1 MHRFQDFRRLTDYTD
16 PCSRSSCL
24 PCFPPHG
31 SLYSAWTPPL
41 PRSWAVILLC
51 ATGSIGYLPVPVL
64 TAIVI
69 SALLNV
75 VEVHLAVRLF
85 RVSRQEFYDLD
96 RNRAVWPVKNV
107 LIYRFSENLF
117 FANIKILQSDI
128 ENNVREDTK
137 AVILDAGAVNSID
150 ITAADGLVSLADSLQ
165 KRRIRFYITEHSQN
179 VNDQFRKLGIGRLI
193 REGIVRRTVISALY
207 DMGMREPFPLDI
219 PENERERARRNQ
231 YFALSPEEEN
241 SLEEFAWAFGSDA
254 VREIE
259 KQVKWIVEQIH
270 GISDLEQLSEAGLE
284 EKLEFWHSLGP
295 LDEDELLRRMEL
307 HIDDLPDELKENS
320 ALAVRLIERR
330 RRVLRDRILREYPNI
345 REHLQEKREVLEQR
359 LQKQNPE
366 GIRKLHELENQ
377 QEIRNSY

>member
-1 MHRFQDFRRLTDYTD
+1 MHRFQDFRRHTDYTD

-75 VEVHLAVRLF
+75 VEVYLAVRLF

-219 PENERERARRNQ
+219 PENKRERARRNQ

>member
-1 MHRFQDFRRLTDYTD
+1 M
-16 PCSRSSCL
+16 
-24 PCFPPHG
+24 
-31 SLYSAWTPPL
+31 
-41 PRSWAVILLC
+41 ILLF

-69 SALLNV
+69 SVLLNV

-96 RNRAVWPVKNV
+96 RNRAVWSVKNV

-207 DMGMREPFPLDI
+207 DMGVREPFPLDI

-241 SLEEFAWAFGSDA
+241 SLEEFA
-254 VREIE
+254 
-259 KQVKWIVEQIH
+259 
-270 GISDLEQLSEAGLE
+270 
-284 EKLEFWHSLGP
+284 
-295 LDEDELLRRMEL
+295 
-307 HIDDLPDELKENS
+307 
-320 ALAVRLIERR
+320 
-330 RRVLRDRILREYPNI
+330 
-345 REHLQEKREVLEQR
+345 
-359 LQKQNPE
+359 
-366 GIRKLHELENQ
+366 
-377 QEIRNSY
+377 

>member
-1 MHRFQDFRRLTDYTD
+1 M
-16 PCSRSSCL
+16 
-24 PCFPPHG
+24 
-31 SLYSAWTPPL
+31 
-41 PRSWAVILLC
+41 
-51 ATGSIGYLPVPVL
+51 L

-85 RVSRQEFYDLD
+85 RVSRQEFFIFMAAFVVVLFLGTIYGVLAGILLSFVAVIIKATNPPRHFRGMIPGKQEFYDLD

-117 FANIKILQSDI
+117 FANIKILRSDI

-193 REGIVRRTVISALY
+193 REGMVRRTVISALY

>member
-1 MHRFQDFRRLTDYTD
+1 M
-16 PCSRSSCL
+16 
-24 PCFPPHG
+24 
-31 SLYSAWTPPL
+31 
-41 PRSWAVILLC
+41 
-51 ATGSIGYLPVPVL
+51 L

-219 PENERERARRNQ
+219 PENKRERARRNQ